1 MKTLYTLAYPEFL
14 DDGLEGI
21 EEIRRLYDP
30 QYALVLPHFT
40 MVCASDARI
49 AEGEYLK
56 HIRSVCRSAQPFQ
69 FVCRYVMFDL
79 DARTGKA
86 YACLVPDEGFSNIAR
101 LHDSLYRGVLAQS
114 LRLDI
119 PYIPHITIA
128 SNLDPNDAK
137 NLCDELNTQGAKVT
151 GRVGAMTV
159 AALEN
164 ARITDLATFEFR

>member
-1 MKTLYTLAYPEFL
+1 MKTLYTLAYPEFM
-14 DDGLEGI
+14 DDGFEGI
-21 EEIRRLYDP
+21 EEIRRVNDP

-40 MVCASDARI
+40 MVFACVARI
-49 AEGEYLK
+49 AQGEYLD
-56 HIRSVCRSAQPFQ
+56 HVRSVCRSARPFE
-69 FVCRYVMFDL
+69 FVCRYVMFDV

-101 LHDSLYRGVLAQS
+101 LHDALYRGVLASS

-128 SNLDPNDAK
+128 SNLDPSDAK
-137 NLCDELNTQGAKVT
+137 NLCDELNAQGVKVT
-151 GRVGAMTV
+151 GRVDALTV

-164 ARITDLATFEFR
+164 AKITDLATLEFR